1 LKDRRLIVLATKN
14 QHKIAEIKDIL
25 ALDIQY
31 RTLSDYV
38 KISVKEA
45 GRTLFENSFAKAA
58 FAFKLSQKPSL
69 ADDSGLFVDALNGA
83 PGVFSARF
91 GRNDEDRI
99 ARLLEEMAGQHNR
112 RAQFKAAF
120 VYYYGTNKYE
130 VFEGECIG
138 EITTEPRGT
147 QGFGYDPI
155 FIPKGFRKTFAE
167 LGPKSKNRISHR
179 AKALK
184 KFKKYIENPLL

>member
-1 LKDRRLIVLATKN
+1 MKDRRLIVLATRN

-45 GRTLFENSFAKAA
+45 GRTLVENSFAKAA

-69 ADDSGLFVDALNGA
+69 ADDSGLFVEAMNGA

-120 VYYYGTNKYE
+120 VYYYDANKYE

-138 EITTEPRGT
+138 EITAEPRGT

-184 KFKKYIENPLL
+184 KFKKYIENSLL

>member
-1 LKDRRLIVLATKN
+1 MKDTRLIVLATKN

-45 GRTLFENSFAKAA
+45 GRTLLENSLAKAA

-69 ADDSGLFVDALNGA
+69 ADDSGLFVEALDGA

-91 GRNDEDRI
+91 GRNDENRI
-99 ARLLEEMAGQHNR
+99 ARLLKEMAGQRNR
-112 RAQFKAAF
+112 RAQFKTAF
-120 VYYYGTNKYE
+120 VYYYDANKYE

-138 EITTEPRGT
+138 EITAEPRGT
-147 QGFGYDPI
+147 QVFGYDPI

-167 LGPKSKNRISHR
+167 LGSKSKNRISHR

-184 KFKKYIENPLL
+184 KFKKYVENSLL

>member
-1 LKDRRLIVLATKN
+1 MKDRRLIVLATKN

-45 GRTLFENSFAKAA
+45 GRTLFENSLAKAA